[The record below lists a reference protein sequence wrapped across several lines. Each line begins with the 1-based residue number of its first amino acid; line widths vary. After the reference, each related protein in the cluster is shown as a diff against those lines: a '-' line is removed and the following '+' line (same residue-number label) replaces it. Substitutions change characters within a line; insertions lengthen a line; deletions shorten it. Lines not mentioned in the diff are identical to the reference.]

1 MRLLLTIALVV
12 ATCQAQQ
19 NPAGVPVDYDSP
31 FKNQNLKIPPLTPK
45 IHIHLMTLHCKGA
58 PDAVHGRV
66 DGVYYA
72 CLDGKEVCSREKRKI
87 PKELIAAYDAERAA
101 FDVRHKE
108 FHEKLVREGRST
120 GDPVADRKA
129 AAARHQAR
137 IDAMK
142 TGRSESGKST
152 LIEIPA
158 QGAPSANVRAPA
170 APAPVTLTEEQ
181 VAGVAV
187 GTPAEDVLRQFGEPS
202 FKISGPTGQFIYPL
216 TSGKEAWLEFKDGKL
231 ARVRVAAR

>member
-1 MRLLLTIALVV
+1 MRLLLTIALAV
-12 ATCQAQQ
+12 ATCHGQGL
-19 NPAGVPVDYDSP
+19 PTGSSVEDDSP

-45 IHIHLMTLHCKGA
+45 LHIHLMVLHCKGA
-58 PDAVHGRV
+58 PDGVHGRV

-87 PKELIAAYDAERAA
+87 PKELIAAYDAEMKA
-101 FDVRHKE
+101 FEERHKE
-108 FHEKLVREGRST
+108 FHDQLVREGRST

-142 TGRSESGKST
+142 TGRAGSGKSA
-152 LIEIPA
+152 LIEIP
-158 QGAPSANVRAPA
+158 QGTPSANVRAAA
-170 APAPVTLTEEQ
+170 APAAATLTEEQ
-181 VAGVAV
+181 VKGAAL